1 MKKILVLLLSLVVLT
16 QIGFAAT
23 VESGDNGVQFA
34 SEVSRE
40 KCALAQT
47 QAVYICKGNVVKVVS
62 TNQVSTFYKPD
73 GRVVTCPN
81 GASPAQMGA
90 ECVQLQMPNIC
101 PNESV
106 CGQSTQTNFPGQNTS
121 STTYN
126 AEGEIVNTTNN
137 TQTPINNPTEPT
149 VSPTVTNNNQPTVNT
164 NNQENQSV
172 NEEII
177 NSVPTKSLDSAPDNL
192 IYIIFGLGIAS
203 LIVLFFMFRKTLSE

>member
-1 MKKILVLLLSLVVLT
+1 MKKILVLLLSLVVLA
-16 QIGFAAT
+16 QIGFAAV

-47 QAVYICKGNVVKVVS
+47 QTVYICKGNVVKVVS
-62 TNQVSTFYKPD
+62 SDQVSTFYKPD
-73 GRVVTCPN
+73 GRIVTCPK

-106 CGQSTQTNFPGQNTS
+106 CGQSAQTNFPGQNTS
-121 STTYN
+121 STVYN
-126 AEGEIVNTTNN
+126 GEGEVVNTTNS
-137 TQTPINNPTEPT
+137 TPPPINNTVEPT
-149 VSPTVTNNNQPTVNT
+149 IRPTVTNNQPVVNT
-164 NNQENQSV
+164 NNQENQNV